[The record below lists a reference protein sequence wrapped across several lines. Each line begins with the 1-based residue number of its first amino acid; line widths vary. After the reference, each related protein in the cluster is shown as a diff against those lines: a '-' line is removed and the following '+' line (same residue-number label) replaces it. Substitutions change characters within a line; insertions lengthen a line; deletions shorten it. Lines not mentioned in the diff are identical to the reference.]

1 MDEKFLTV
9 KEVAALLQVDE
20 QTIYRKKDEIGYS
33 KPFGQI
39 RFTRNDVEAYLQR
52 TRVEP
57 QEKKE

>member
-1 MDEKFLTV
+1 MDEKLLTV
-9 KEVAALLQVDE
+9 KEVAAILQIDE

-39 RFTRNDVEAYLQR
+39 RFTREDVEAYLKR

-57 QEKKE
+57 QENK

>member
-39 RFTRNDVEAYLQR
+39 RFTRKDVETYLQR

>member
-1 MDEKFLTV
+1 MDEKLLTV
-9 KEVAALLQVDE
+9 KEVAAILQVDE

-39 RFTRNDVEAYLQR
+39 RFKREDVETYLER

-57 QEKKE
+57 KEKKE

>member
-1 MDEKFLTV
+1 MDEKLLTV
-9 KEVAALLQVDE
+9 KEVAAILQIDE

-39 RFTRNDVEAYLQR
+39 RFTREDVEAYLKR

-57 QEKKE
+57 KKNN